1 MDGGRSGMLDPVPP
15 AGRPSMHDYF
25 HVILVIGFVV
35 LVISHL
41 VWRRKR
47 SKQLIHK
54 WAAENGYRLL

>member
-1 MDGGRSGMLDPVPP
+1 
-15 AGRPSMHDYF
+15 MHDYF